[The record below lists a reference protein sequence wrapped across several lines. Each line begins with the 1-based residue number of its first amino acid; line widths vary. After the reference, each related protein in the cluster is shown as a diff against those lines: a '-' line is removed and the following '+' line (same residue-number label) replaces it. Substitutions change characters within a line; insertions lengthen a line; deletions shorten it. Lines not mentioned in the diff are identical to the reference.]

1 MSANTIDMKPVSIP
15 GQQTEYDY
23 AFPLALQ
30 CATSGATLAAATD
43 WIRAHRDELLKKS
56 EQHGAILFRGL
67 PLNSP
72 EDCDAFVAA
81 FGLTNFP
88 YIESLSNA
96 VRVNF
101 TERIFSANEAP
112 PDVTIYF
119 HHEMA
124 QTPIYPAKLFFFCQ
138 TAAEEGGET
147 PLCRSDVL
155 FERLAERCPKFAKDC
170 EAKGLRYSNVMPSD
184 NDPKSGMGRSWK
196 STLRAETPEAAEAR
210 LREINYDWEWLPD
223 GCLRATTPI
232 LPAVRDLGDGRKA
245 FFNQLIAAF
254 QGWKDER
261 NDPSRA
267 IRFGDGSPLDRDAVN
282 VATELAYKMAFDL
295 PWQRGDAVLVDNFV
309 TMHGRRTFKGTRKV
323 LASLA
328 DPHKHGAA
336 SANGGRQRAAVSAST

>member
-1 MSANTIDMKPVSIP
+1 MAANSIEMKPVSIP

-30 CATSGATLAAATD
+30 CTTPGATLAAAAE
-43 WIRAHRDELLKKS
+43 WVRAHRDELIEKAS
-56 EQHGAILFRGL
+56 QHGAVLFRGL

-72 EDCDAFVAA
+72 EDCDAFVSA

-96 VRVNF
+96 VRINY

-112 PDVTIYF
+112 PEVTIYF

-138 TAAEEGGET
+138 QAAEEGGET
-147 PLCRSDVL
+147 PLCRSDEL
-155 FERLAERCPKFAKDC
+155 FARLAERCPEFAKNC
-170 EAKGLRYSNVMPSD
+170 EEKGLRYSNVMPAD

-196 STLRAETPEAAEAR
+196 STLRAETRAEAESR
-210 LREINYDWEWLPD
+210 LKEIEYDWEWLPD

-261 NDPSRA
+261 NDPSKA
-267 IRFGDGSPLDRDAVN
+267 IRFGDGSPLDREAVN
-282 VATELAYKMAFDL
+282 IATELAYEMAFDL
-295 PWQRGDAVLVDNFV
+295 PWQNGDAVLVDNFV
-309 TMHGRRTFKGTRKV
+309 TMHGRRTFRGKRKV

-328 DPHKHGAA
+328 DPQKRPARRKEALAA
-336 SANGGRQRAAVSAST
+336 T